1 MIEFVGPRPTRRGL
15 ASPWEASAPGAALS
29 GVIRSRGSEVLP
41 DAELARCGLATIH
54 PPAIL
59 HADEAKREAEL
70 QALVDDLRA
79 AAKLLS
85 N

>member
-1 MIEFVGPRPTRRGL
+1 MGSQRAGRG
-15 ASPWEASAPGAALS
+15 AVRGHTQP
-29 GVIRSRGSEVLP
+29 GSEVLP
-41 DAELARCGLATIH
+41 DAEFAPRGLATIH
-54 PPAIL
+54 PSAIL
-59 HADEAKREAEL
+59 RADEAEREAEL